1 MVEAGDEGLSLKKI
15 AMHVYNSNNNLF
27 EKPDFNKIYSSIAQY
42 LSKQSKMSDGMV
54 KRIGTKGVYA
64 INKRWSGYLHMMI
77 DFNIADTINLPI
89 DDRVSTIKDQSLS
102 LFDDFE

>member
-27 EKPDFNKIYSSIAQY
+27 ENPDFNKIYSSLAQY

-54 KRIGTKGVYA
+54 KRISSKGVYA
-64 INKRWSGYLHMMI
+64 INKRWSGYLHTMI
-77 DFNIADTINLPI
+77 DFSFADSVNLTTDEPI
-89 DDRVSTIKDQSLS
+89 STVRDQSLS